1 MFHVVDVVNV
11 VDVVDV
17 LFHVANLVP
26 GYLRCR
32 GSVYLEYT
40 TRQLEENTVFNIQS
54 LQN

>member
-1 MFHVVDVVNV
+1 MFHVVDVV
-11 VDVVDV
+11 DVADV

-32 GSVYLEYT
+32 GSVYWEYA
-40 TRQLEENTVFNIQS
+40 TRQLEENAVFNIQS